1 VNAPRPQ
8 PRWIVRFLFF
18 LATFSTL
25 APAARAH
32 DPYDAFTSATLHPDR
47 LELILTIAAST
58 ALRLIDPDSALPPIN
73 PADWSELHPRFL
85 RAGATLF
92 KLTAKDQQL
101 EPRAIVVELS
111 DENDLIFHIVYPRP
125 EAGTLIFYAAYLKK
139 LGDGYGSI
147 LEFNDPSGRNL
158 GWEQLLWAHPDFTAT
173 LPP

>member
-1 VNAPRPQ
+1 VKEARLLPY
-8 PRWIVRFLFF
+8 WVRGFF
-18 LATFSTL
+18 CAAALCAL

-32 DPYDAFTSATLHPDR
+32 DPYDAFTSVTLHPDR
-47 LELILTIAAST
+47 LELIFTIAAST
-58 ALRLIDPDSALPPIN
+58 AVRLIDADSTLPALTSANWPK
-73 PADWSELHPRFL
+73 L
-85 RAGATLF
+85 RSHFQRTGATLF
-92 KLTAKDQQL
+92 ELTAKDTPL
-101 EPRAIVVELS
+101 KPRAVAVELS

-125 EAGTLIFYAAYLKK
+125 EASTLIFYAAYLKK

>member
-1 VNAPRPQ
+1 VKE
-8 PRWIVRFLFF
+8 VRLLPHWVRVFF
-18 LATFSTL
+18 FCAAALCAL

-47 LELILTIAAST
+47 LELIFTIATST
-58 ALRLIDPDSALPPIN
+58 AVRLIDSEASLPALT
-73 PADWSELHPRFL
+73 PAHWPELRPRFQ
-85 RAGATLF
+85 RTGATLF
-92 KLTAKDQQL
+92 ELTTKDAPL
-101 EPRAIVVELS
+101 IPRAVAVELS

-125 EAGTLIFYAAYLKK
+125 EAGNLVFYAAYLKK

-147 LEFNDPSGRNL
+147 LDFNDPSGRNL